1 MQISKVA
8 TAVALSTGLLFGC
21 NSDGLPI
28 PTDSGAGSQE
38 SVLTT
43 GYWQI
48 SDGNSSSISASSNAD
63 LPNVYVFQED
73 GNHKYYDDD
82 DDLGTYT
89 IKDASASTNNYD
101 EEAGTVSFTYYET
114 GTSTIEILDGV
125 FSFDDA
131 GALNIS
137 DNTTGIDYSGSD
149 QTATDA
155 VQEAISEA
163 NEANGINGYVQI
175 LDTNNGGV
183 KNDVGELRLKLS
195 DSSTGATVDSI
206 ASGKV
211 TVDLIYQVDEDT
223 EQEAN
228 GSGNNA
234 YISLYASGTSNTNLH
249 GEVIFNAGEIFYR
262 STVTDSSGKPQI
274 PDEPVGTY
282 TLGEDL
288 AVEISWASG
297 YYTFKVN
304 DTVYDNSGNGFE
316 AFDKAAVTIVSLKLG
331 DTSNTTHYELNADN
345 FKVYSNDTA
354 SDELVFEDNFNNY
367 PNGQALSG
375 NPYNNNTAEATV
387 VVDGGNTEPEPPV
400 DGDFPVALNEYTFDN
415 ADYTT
420 DSGSADNDLTSKSG
434 SPLITTTSGAAGT
447 GAMHI
452 DQDSAT
458 GGGYGYIY
466 YNATSTTTTGAQAIE
481 DSFSVETVIK
491 ADRFGYDSDVSLV
504 DFAESSDYLGFKL
517 YLESSDNS
525 IKFKVYGGL
534 DADDKGLS
542 TEAKSSEGDV
552 YLVEDNWYHILATYN
567 HLDSTANLYIDGTLA
582 HSKSV
587 DFSVIENT
595 TDDKF
600 ILLGGSSS
608 SDKNFDG
615 SVDNIAVWNTVLTD
629 VQIQERVAQFTAE

>member
-48 SDGNSSSISASSNAD
+48 SDGNSASISASSNAD

-89 IKDASASTNNYD
+89 IKDASASANNYD
-101 EEAGTVSFTYYET
+101 DEAGTVSFTYYET
-114 GTSTIEILDGV
+114 GSSTLEILDGA
-125 FSFDDA
+125 FTFDDS
-131 GALNIS
+131 GALTIS
-137 DNTTGIDYSGSD
+137 DNSTGIAYSGSD
-149 QTATDA
+149 QTETDA

-163 NEANGINGYVQI
+163 NEASGINGYVQI

-195 DSSTGATVDSI
+195 DSSTGATVDTI

-223 EQEAN
+223 AQPEN

-249 GEVIFNAGEIFYR
+249 GEVIFNSGEIFYR

-288 AVEISWASG
+288 AVEINWANG

-345 FKVYSNDTA
+345 FKVYSNDSTT
-354 SDELVFEDNFNNY
+354 DELVFEDNFNNY
-367 PNGQALSG
+367 PNGQVLSG
-375 NPYNNNTAEATV
+375 NPYNNNSAEATI
-387 VVDGGNTEPEPPV
+387 VVDGGGSEPDPTDNQV
-400 DGDFPVALNEYTFDN
+400 AAITDQDTGDTGELRYSFDSGLTTGTHKVSMYYDAAESESAYVSLFDKYN
-415 ADYTT
+415 ST
-420 DSGSADNDLTSKSG
+420 DSLIGELKIDEGKVTLRGESDQLTTFTPGTWIDIEMSWDTSSTSQVGTYTVKINEQEFGPFDSQNEGVGDDLGDKLNDYSDTSVPVTATAIKFSSNSGTAD
-434 SPLITTTSGAAGT
+434 TTLFVDDYIVYSDTAGT
-447 GAMHI
+447 TEIFSDDYENYSIGA
-452 DQDSAT
+452 DLSASP
-458 GGGYGYIY
+458 
-466 YNATSTTTTGAQAIE
+466 YNSSTFSAVVAE
-481 DSFSVETVIK
+481 DP
-491 ADRFGYDSDVSLV
+491 LN
-504 DFAESSDYLGFKL
+504 AE
-517 YLESSDNS
+517 
-525 IKFKVYGGL
+525 
-534 DADDKGLS
+534 
-542 TEAKSSEGDV
+542 
-552 YLVEDNWYHILATYN
+552 
-567 HLDSTANLYIDGTLA
+567 
-582 HSKSV
+582 
-587 DFSVIENT
+587 
-595 TDDKF
+595 
-600 ILLGGSSS
+600 
-608 SDKNFDG
+608 
-615 SVDNIAVWNTVLTD
+615 
-629 VQIQERVAQFTAE
+629 

>member
-28 PTDSGAGSQE
+28 PTDGSTDPGSQP
-38 SVLTT
+38 SALTT

-48 SDGNSSSISASSNAD
+48 SDGNSASISASSNAD

-114 GTSTIEILDGV
+114 GSSTLEILDGV

-131 GALNIS
+131 GVLSIS
-137 DNTTGIDYSGSD
+137 DESTGINYSGSD
-149 QTATDA
+149 QASTDS
-155 VQEAISEA
+155 VQDAISQA
-163 NEANGINGYVQI
+163 NEASGINGYVQI

-183 KNDVGELRLKLS
+183 KDDVGELRLKLS

-206 ASGKV
+206 ESGKV

-223 EQEAN
+223 VQPEN

-274 PDEPVGTY
+274 AEEPVGTY

-288 AVEISWASG
+288 AVEVSWASG

-316 AFDKAAVTIVSLKLG
+316 AFDKTAVTIVSLKLG

-345 FKVYSNDTA
+345 FKVYSNDTTT
-354 SDELVFEDNFNNY
+354 DELVFEDNFNNY
-367 PNGQALSG
+367 PNGQLLSG

-387 VVDGGNTEPEPPV
+387 IVDGGSTEPEPEPDPDPGEVTDNFDSYTVGTQIDVANPAYQTKGV
-400 DGDFPVALNEYTFDN
+400 DGVLNTAVISSDFA
-415 ADYTT
+415 
-420 DSGSADNDLTSKSG
+420 KSG
-434 SPLITTTSGAAGT
+434 SNSLRIEDGADSNTDNNKAIVGRDFANGAAETGSVSTSVYIPSDGYVKASYIFLGSNNDASSSGRFTEVVFTSSMIKFRNETGSQVDLASYSKDTWVDVTISWVDTDITVNVDGT
-447 GAMHI
+447 DYTGLKAE
-452 DQDSAT
+452 SAGGSPTAIALYT
-458 GGGYGYIY
+458 GDNGSKGTYTYFD
-466 YNATSTTTTGAQAIE
+466 NL
-481 DSFSVETVIK
+481 
-491 ADRFGYDSDVSLV
+491 DSDL
-504 DFAESSDYLGFKL
+504 F
-517 YLESSDNS
+517 
-525 IKFKVYGGL
+525 
-534 DADDKGLS
+534 
-542 TEAKSSEGDV
+542 
-552 YLVEDNWYHILATYN
+552 
-567 HLDSTANLYIDGTLA
+567 
-582 HSKSV
+582 
-587 DFSVIENT
+587 
-595 TDDKF
+595 
-600 ILLGGSSS
+600 
-608 SDKNFDG
+608 
-615 SVDNIAVWNTVLTD
+615 
-629 VQIQERVAQFTAE
+629 

>member
-28 PTDSGAGSQE
+28 PTDLGAGSQE

-48 SDGNSSSISASSNAD
+48 SDGNSASISASSNAD

-89 IKDASASTNNYD
+89 IKDASASANNYD
-101 EEAGTVSFTYYET
+101 DEAGTVSFTYYET
-114 GTSTIEILDGV
+114 GSSTLEILDGA
-125 FSFDDA
+125 FTFDDS
-131 GALNIS
+131 GALTIS
-137 DNTTGIDYSGSD
+137 DNSTGIAYSGSD
-149 QTATDA
+149 QTETDA

-163 NEANGINGYVQI
+163 NEASGINGYVQI

-195 DSSTGATVDSI
+195 DSSTGATVDTI

-223 EQEAN
+223 AQPEN

-249 GEVIFNAGEIFYR
+249 GEVIFNSGEIFYR

-288 AVEISWASG
+288 AVEINWANG

-345 FKVYSNDTA
+345 FKVYSNDTTT
-354 SDELVFEDNFNNY
+354 DELVFEDNFNNY

-387 VVDGGNTEPEPPV
+387 IVDGGSTEPDPDPT
-400 DGDFPVALNEYTFDN
+400 DNQVAAITDTDISDTGELRYKF
-415 ADYTT
+415 
-420 DSGSADNDLTSKSG
+420 DSGMTTGTHKVSMYYDVAETESAYVSLFDTKNSTSSLIGEFKIDEGKITLRGEDTQVTTFTPGTWIDLEMSWDTSSL
-434 SPLITTTSGAAGT
+434 SAAGT
-447 GAMHI
+447 YTVKVNGTEYGPYAS
-452 DQDSAT
+452 QNTTPGVEVTAT
-458 GGGYGYIY
+458 
-466 YNATSTTTTGAQAIE
+466 T
-481 DSFSVETVIK
+481 
-491 ADRFGYDSDVSLV
+491 
-504 DFAESSDYLGFKL
+504 
-517 YLESSDNS
+517 
-525 IKFKVYGGL
+525 IKFSSNGGTADTTLYVDDYKVYSDTAG
-534 DADDKGLS
+534 S
-542 TEAKSSEGDV
+542 TEIFSDDYENYSIGADLSASPYNSSTFSAV
-552 YLVEDNWYHILATYN
+552 VAEDPLN
-567 HLDSTANLYIDGTLA
+567 
-582 HSKSV
+582 
-587 DFSVIENT
+587 
-595 TDDKF
+595 
-600 ILLGGSSS
+600 
-608 SDKNFDG
+608 
-615 SVDNIAVWNTVLTD
+615 
-629 VQIQERVAQFTAE
+629 AE

>member
-48 SDGNSSSISASSNAD
+48 SDGNSASISASSNAD
-63 LPNVYVFQED
+63 LPNVYVFQKD

-101 EEAGTVSFTYYET
+101 DEAGTVSFTYYET
-114 GTSTIEILDGV
+114 GSSTLEILDGA
-125 FSFDDA
+125 FTFDDS
-131 GALNIS
+131 GALTIS
-137 DNTTGIDYSGSD
+137 DNSTGIAYSGSD
-149 QTATDA
+149 QTETGS
-155 VQEAISEA
+155 VQDAISQA

-195 DSSTGATVDSI
+195 DSSTGATVDTI

-223 EQEAN
+223 AQPEN

-249 GEVIFNAGEIFYR
+249 GEVIFNSGEIFYR

-288 AVEISWASG
+288 AVEINWANG

-345 FKVYSNDTA
+345 FKVYSNDTTT
-354 SDELVFEDNFNNY
+354 DELVFEDNFNNY

-387 VVDGGNTEPEPPV
+387 IVDGGSTEPDPDPT
-400 DGDFPVALNEYTFDN
+400 DNQVAAITDTDISDTGELRYKF
-415 ADYTT
+415 
-420 DSGSADNDLTSKSG
+420 DSGMTTGTHKVSMYYDVAETESAYVSLFDTKNSTSSLIGEFKIDEGKITLRGEGTQVTTFTPGTWIDLEMSWDTSSL
-434 SPLITTTSGAAGT
+434 SAAGT
-447 GAMHI
+447 YTVKVNGTEYGPYTS
-452 DQDSAT
+452 QNTTPGVEVTAT
-458 GGGYGYIY
+458 
-466 YNATSTTTTGAQAIE
+466 T
-481 DSFSVETVIK
+481 
-491 ADRFGYDSDVSLV
+491 
-504 DFAESSDYLGFKL
+504 
-517 YLESSDNS
+517 
-525 IKFKVYGGL
+525 IKFSSNGGTADTTLYVDDYKVYSDTAG
-534 DADDKGLS
+534 S
-542 TEAKSSEGDV
+542 TEIFSDDYENYSIGADLSASPYNSSTFSAV
-552 YLVEDNWYHILATYN
+552 VAEDPLN
-567 HLDSTANLYIDGTLA
+567 
-582 HSKSV
+582 
-587 DFSVIENT
+587 
-595 TDDKF
+595 
-600 ILLGGSSS
+600 
-608 SDKNFDG
+608 
-615 SVDNIAVWNTVLTD
+615 
-629 VQIQERVAQFTAE
+629 AE

>member
-28 PTDSGAGSQE
+28 PTDGSTDPGSQP
-38 SVLTT
+38 SALTT

-48 SDGNSSSISASSNAD
+48 SDGNSASISASSNAD

-114 GTSTIEILDGV
+114 GSSTLEILDGV
-125 FSFDDA
+125 FSFDDS
-131 GALNIS
+131 GVLSIS
-137 DNTTGIDYSGSD
+137 DESTGINYSGSD
-149 QTATDA
+149 QASTDS
-155 VQEAISEA
+155 VQDAISQA
-163 NEANGINGYVQI
+163 NEASGINGYVQI

-183 KNDVGELRLKLS
+183 KDDVGELRLKLS

-206 ASGKV
+206 ESGKV

-223 EQEAN
+223 VQPEN

-274 PDEPVGTY
+274 AEEPVGTY

-288 AVEISWASG
+288 AVEVSWASG

-316 AFDKAAVTIVSLKLG
+316 AFDKTAVTIVSLKLG

-345 FKVYSNDTA
+345 FKVYSNDTTT
-354 SDELVFEDNFNNY
+354 DELVFEDNFNNY
-367 PNGQALSG
+367 PNGQLLSG

-387 VVDGGNTEPEPPV
+387 VVDGGSTEPEPEPDPDPEPNPGEV
-400 DGDFPVALNEYTFDN
+400 TDDFESYTVSNTISDESSQW
-415 ADYTT
+415 TT
-420 DSGSADNDLTSKSG
+420 ANIKDDEKG
-434 SPLITTTSGAAGT
+434 TTS
-447 GAMHI
+447 
-452 DQDSAT
+452 
-458 GGGYGYIY
+458 
-466 YNATSTTTTGAQAIE
+466 AI
-481 DSFSVETVIK
+481 
-491 ADRFGYDSDVSLV
+491 VSLNPT
-504 DFAESSDYLGFKL
+504 DANSQSL
-517 YLESSDNS
+517 YLEDLNTGSKPFAIREFTAGAESGSITVDAYIFDANTKSTYISIGNGKDNANRFFEIRESNGKIYYENGSSDFSLGSYANDTWHT
-525 IKFKVYGGL
+525 IMVKWEGATGVDGNDALVNVYINGLLIAEDIAQSSTGL
-534 DADDKGLS
+534 DNTVIPSQL
-542 TEAKSSEGDV
+542 
-552 YLVEDNWYHILATYN
+552 
-567 HLDSTANLYIDGTLA
+567 NLYTGDNSGNANKAYFDNVT
-582 HSKSV
+582 
-587 DFSVIENT
+587 
-595 TDDKF
+595 
-600 ILLGGSSS
+600 SSLF
-608 SDKNFDG
+608 NP
-615 SVDNIAVWNTVLTD
+615 N
-629 VQIQERVAQFTAE
+629 

>member
-28 PTDSGAGSQE
+28 PTDSGAGNQE

-48 SDGNSSSISASSNAD
+48 SDGNSASISASSNAD

-114 GTSTIEILDGV
+114 GSSTLEILDGA
-125 FSFDDA
+125 FTFDDS
-131 GALNIS
+131 GTLSIS

-249 GEVIFNAGEIFYR
+249 GEVIFNSGEIFYR

-345 FKVYSNDTA
+345 FKVYSNDTTT
-354 SDELVFEDNFNNY
+354 DELVFEDNFNNY
-367 PNGQALSG
+367 PNGQLLSG

-387 VVDGGNTEPEPPV
+387 IVDGGSTEPEPEPDPDPEPGEVTDNFDSYTVGTQINVANSVYKTKNV
-400 DGDFPVALNEYTFDN
+400 DGVLNTAVISSDFA
-415 ADYTT
+415 
-420 DSGSADNDLTSKSG
+420 KSG
-434 SPLITTTSGAAGT
+434 SNSLRIEDGADSTTDNNKPIVGRDFANGAAETGSVSTSVYIPSDGYVKASYIFLGSNNDASSSGRFTEFVFTSSMIKFRNETGSQVDLAPYSKDTWVDVTISWVDTDITVNVDGT
-447 GAMHI
+447 
-452 DQDSAT
+452 DYT
-458 GGGYGYIY
+458 GLKAENAGGSPTAIALY
-466 YNATSTTTTGAQAIE
+466 TG
-481 DSFSVETVIK
+481 DNGSKGTYTYF
-491 ADRFGYDSDVSLV
+491 DNLDSDL
-504 DFAESSDYLGFKL
+504 F
-517 YLESSDNS
+517 
-525 IKFKVYGGL
+525 
-534 DADDKGLS
+534 
-542 TEAKSSEGDV
+542 
-552 YLVEDNWYHILATYN
+552 
-567 HLDSTANLYIDGTLA
+567 
-582 HSKSV
+582 
-587 DFSVIENT
+587 
-595 TDDKF
+595 
-600 ILLGGSSS
+600 
-608 SDKNFDG
+608 
-615 SVDNIAVWNTVLTD
+615 
-629 VQIQERVAQFTAE
+629 

>member
-48 SDGNSSSISASSNAD
+48 SDGSSASISASSNAD

-89 IKDASASTNNYD
+89 IKDASASANNYD
-101 EEAGTVSFTYYET
+101 DEAGTVSFTYYET
-114 GTSTIEILDGV
+114 GSSTLEILDGA
-125 FSFDDA
+125 FTFDDS
-131 GALNIS
+131 GALTIS
-137 DNTTGIDYSGSD
+137 DNSTGIAYSGSD
-149 QTATDA
+149 QTETDA

-163 NEANGINGYVQI
+163 NEASGINGYVQI

-195 DSSTGATVDSI
+195 DSSTGATVDTI

-223 EQEAN
+223 AQPEN

-249 GEVIFNAGEIFYR
+249 GEVIFNSGEIFYR

-288 AVEISWASG
+288 AVEINWANG

-345 FKVYSNDTA
+345 FKVYSNDTTT
-354 SDELVFEDNFNNY
+354 DELVFEDNFNNY

-387 VVDGGNTEPEPPV
+387 IVDGGSTEPEPEPEPEPGEVTDDFESYTVGEQIDVANSAYNVPGADSNTIIANVSADFANSGTSSLLLHDNSNTGKPV
-400 DGDFPVALNEYTFDN
+400 VSREFSAGPAE
-415 ADYTT
+415 
-420 DSGSADNDLTSKSG
+420 SGSVSISVYIPDAGYNKSSYLFLGTSDSASSSKRFTEIAFGSTEIKFRNESGDQKTLANYAQDTWIDVTLTWAPNASDDTYDITIDIDGQEYVSYQDADSAIPLKAEND
-434 SPLITTTSGAAGT
+434 T
-447 GAMHI
+447 GAP
-452 DQDSAT
+452 T
-458 GGGYGYIY
+458 
-466 YNATSTTTTGAQAIE
+466 
-481 DSFSVETVIK
+481 
-491 ADRFGYDSDVSLV
+491 L
-504 DFAESSDYLGFKL
+504 FA
-517 YLESSDNS
+517 
-525 IKFKVYGGL
+525 VYV
-534 DADDKGLS
+534 
-542 TEAKSSEGDV
+542 GD
-552 YLVEDNWYHILATYN
+552 
-567 HLDSTANLYIDGTLA
+567 TAN
-582 HSKSV
+582 V
-587 DFSVIENT
+587 DTYSYF
-595 TDDKF
+595 DD
-600 ILLGGSSS
+600 LN
-608 SDKNFDG
+608 SDLF
-615 SVDNIAVWNTVLTD
+615 
-629 VQIQERVAQFTAE
+629 

>member
-48 SDGNSSSISASSNAD
+48 SDGSSASISASSNAD

-89 IKDASASTNNYD
+89 IKDASASANNYD
-101 EEAGTVSFTYYET
+101 DEAGTVSFTYYET
-114 GTSTIEILDGV
+114 GSSTLEILDGA
-125 FSFDDA
+125 FTFDDS
-131 GALNIS
+131 GALTIS
-137 DNTTGIDYSGSD
+137 DNSTGIAYSGSD
-149 QTATDA
+149 QTETGS
-155 VQEAISEA
+155 VQDAISQA

-195 DSSTGATVDSI
+195 DSSTGATVDTI

-223 EQEAN
+223 AQPEN

-249 GEVIFNAGEIFYR
+249 GEVIFNSGEIFYR

-288 AVEISWASG
+288 AVEINWANG

-345 FKVYSNDTA
+345 FKVYSNDTTT
-354 SDELVFEDNFNNY
+354 DELVFEDNFNNY

-387 VVDGGNTEPEPPV
+387 IVDGGSTEPDPDPT
-400 DGDFPVALNEYTFDN
+400 DNQVAAITDTDISDTGELRYKF
-415 ADYTT
+415 
-420 DSGSADNDLTSKSG
+420 DSGMTTGTHKVSMYYDVAETESAYVSLFDTKNSTSSLIGEFKIDEGKITLRGEGTQVTTFTPGTWIDLEMSWDTSSL
-434 SPLITTTSGAAGT
+434 SAAGT
-447 GAMHI
+447 YTVKVNGTEYGPYTS
-452 DQDSAT
+452 QNTTPGVEVTAT
-458 GGGYGYIY
+458 
-466 YNATSTTTTGAQAIE
+466 T
-481 DSFSVETVIK
+481 
-491 ADRFGYDSDVSLV
+491 
-504 DFAESSDYLGFKL
+504 
-517 YLESSDNS
+517 
-525 IKFKVYGGL
+525 IKFSSNGGTADTTLYVDDYKVYSDTAG
-534 DADDKGLS
+534 S
-542 TEAKSSEGDV
+542 TEIFSDDYENYSIGADLSASPYNSSTFSSV
-552 YLVEDNWYHILATYN
+552 VAEDPLN
-567 HLDSTANLYIDGTLA
+567 
-582 HSKSV
+582 
-587 DFSVIENT
+587 
-595 TDDKF
+595 
-600 ILLGGSSS
+600 
-608 SDKNFDG
+608 
-615 SVDNIAVWNTVLTD
+615 
-629 VQIQERVAQFTAE
+629 AE

>member
-28 PTDSGAGSQE
+28 PTDGSTDPGNQP
-38 SVLTT
+38 SALTT

-48 SDGNSSSISASSNAD
+48 SDGNSASISASSNAD

-155 VQEAISEA
+155 VQEAISKA

-211 TVDLIYQVDEDT
+211 TVDLIYQVDENT

-345 FKVYSNDTA
+345 FKVYSNDTTT
-354 SDELVFEDNFNNY
+354 DELVFEDNFNNY
-367 PNGQALSG
+367 PNGQLLSG

-387 VVDGGNTEPEPPV
+387 VVDGGSTEPEPEP
-400 DGDFPVALNEYTFDN
+400 DPTDNQVAAITDTDTSDTGELRYKF
-415 ADYTT
+415 
-420 DSGSADNDLTSKSG
+420 DSGMTTGTHKVSMYYDAAETESAYVSLFDSANSTSSLIGEFKIDEGEITLRGESTQVTTFTPGTWIDLEMSWDTSSL
-434 SPLITTTSGAAGT
+434 SAAGT
-447 GAMHI
+447 YTVKVNGTEYGPYTS
-452 DQDSAT
+452 QNTNPGVEVTAT
-458 GGGYGYIY
+458 
-466 YNATSTTTTGAQAIE
+466 T
-481 DSFSVETVIK
+481 
-491 ADRFGYDSDVSLV
+491 
-504 DFAESSDYLGFKL
+504 
-517 YLESSDNS
+517 
-525 IKFKVYGGL
+525 IKFSSNSGTADTTLYVDDYKVYSDTAGTTEIFSDDYENYSIG
-534 DADDKGLS
+534 ADLS
-542 TEAKSSEGDV
+542 ASPYNSSTFSAV
-552 YLVEDNWYHILATYN
+552 VAEDPLN
-567 HLDSTANLYIDGTLA
+567 
-582 HSKSV
+582 
-587 DFSVIENT
+587 
-595 TDDKF
+595 
-600 ILLGGSSS
+600 
-608 SDKNFDG
+608 
-615 SVDNIAVWNTVLTD
+615 
-629 VQIQERVAQFTAE
+629 AE

>member
-48 SDGNSSSISASSNAD
+48 SDGNSASISASSNAD
-63 LPNVYVFQED
+63 LPNVYVFQKD

-101 EEAGTVSFTYYET
+101 DEAGTVSFTYYET
-114 GTSTIEILDGV
+114 GSSTLEILDGA
-125 FSFDDA
+125 FTFDDS
-131 GALNIS
+131 GALTIS
-137 DNTTGIDYSGSD
+137 DNSTGIAYSGSD
-149 QTATDA
+149 QTETGS
-155 VQEAISEA
+155 VQDAISQA

-195 DSSTGATVDSI
+195 DSSKGATVDTI

-223 EQEAN
+223 AQPEN

-249 GEVIFNAGEIFYR
+249 GEVIFNSGEIFYR

-288 AVEISWASG
+288 AVEINWANG

-345 FKVYSNDTA
+345 FKVYSNDTTT
-354 SDELVFEDNFNNY
+354 DELVFEDNFNNY

-387 VVDGGNTEPEPPV
+387 IVDGGSTEPDPDPT
-400 DGDFPVALNEYTFDN
+400 DNQVAAITDTDISDTGELRYKF
-415 ADYTT
+415 
-420 DSGSADNDLTSKSG
+420 DSGMTTGTHKVSMYYDVAETESAYVSLFDTKNSTSSLIGEFKIDEGKITLRGEGTQVTTFTPGTWIDLEMSWDTSSL
-434 SPLITTTSGAAGT
+434 SAAGT
-447 GAMHI
+447 YTVKVNGTEYGPYTS
-452 DQDSAT
+452 QNTTPGVEVTAT
-458 GGGYGYIY
+458 
-466 YNATSTTTTGAQAIE
+466 T
-481 DSFSVETVIK
+481 
-491 ADRFGYDSDVSLV
+491 
-504 DFAESSDYLGFKL
+504 
-517 YLESSDNS
+517 
-525 IKFKVYGGL
+525 IKFSSNGGTADTTLYVDDYKVYSDTAG
-534 DADDKGLS
+534 S
-542 TEAKSSEGDV
+542 TEIFSDDYENYSIGADLSASPYNSSTFSAV
-552 YLVEDNWYHILATYN
+552 VAEDPLN
-567 HLDSTANLYIDGTLA
+567 
-582 HSKSV
+582 
-587 DFSVIENT
+587 
-595 TDDKF
+595 
-600 ILLGGSSS
+600 
-608 SDKNFDG
+608 
-615 SVDNIAVWNTVLTD
+615 
-629 VQIQERVAQFTAE
+629 AE

>member
-28 PTDSGAGSQE
+28 PTDGSTDPGNQP
-38 SVLTT
+38 SALTT

-48 SDGNSSSISASSNAD
+48 SDGNSASISPSSNAD

-155 VQEAISEA
+155 VQEAISKA

-211 TVDLIYQVDEDT
+211 TVDLIYQVDENT

-345 FKVYSNDTA
+345 FKVYSNDTTT
-354 SDELVFEDNFNNY
+354 DELVFEDNFNNY
-367 PNGQALSG
+367 PNGQLLSG

-387 VVDGGNTEPEPPV
+387 VVDGGSTEPEPEP
-400 DGDFPVALNEYTFDN
+400 DPTDNQVAAITDTDTSDTGELRYKF
-415 ADYTT
+415 
-420 DSGSADNDLTSKSG
+420 DSGMTTGTHKVSMYYDAAETESAYVSLFDSANSTSSLIGEFKIDEGKITLRGESTQVTTFTPGTWIDLEMSWDTSSL
-434 SPLITTTSGAAGT
+434 SAAGT
-447 GAMHI
+447 YTVKVNGTEYGPYTS
-452 DQDSAT
+452 QNTNPGVEVTAT
-458 GGGYGYIY
+458 
-466 YNATSTTTTGAQAIE
+466 T
-481 DSFSVETVIK
+481 
-491 ADRFGYDSDVSLV
+491 
-504 DFAESSDYLGFKL
+504 
-517 YLESSDNS
+517 
-525 IKFKVYGGL
+525 IKFSSNSGTADTTLYVDDYKVYSDTAGTTEIFSDDYENYSIG
-534 DADDKGLS
+534 ADLS
-542 TEAKSSEGDV
+542 ASPYNSSTFSAV
-552 YLVEDNWYHILATYN
+552 VAEDPLN
-567 HLDSTANLYIDGTLA
+567 
-582 HSKSV
+582 
-587 DFSVIENT
+587 
-595 TDDKF
+595 
-600 ILLGGSSS
+600 
-608 SDKNFDG
+608 
-615 SVDNIAVWNTVLTD
+615 
-629 VQIQERVAQFTAE
+629 AE

>member
-387 VVDGGNTEPEPPV
+387 VVDGGNTEPDPDPT
-400 DGDFPVALNEYTFDN
+400 DNQVAAITDTDTSDTGELRYKF
-415 ADYTT
+415 
-420 DSGSADNDLTSKSG
+420 DSGMTTGTHKVSMYYDVAETESAYVSLFDTKNSTSSLIGEFKIDEGKITLRGEDTQVTTFTPGTWIDLEMSWDTSSL
-434 SPLITTTSGAAGT
+434 STAGT
-447 GAMHI
+447 YTVKVNGAEYGPYTS
-452 DQDSAT
+452 QNTTPGVEVTAT
-458 GGGYGYIY
+458 
-466 YNATSTTTTGAQAIE
+466 T
-481 DSFSVETVIK
+481 
-491 ADRFGYDSDVSLV
+491 
-504 DFAESSDYLGFKL
+504 
-517 YLESSDNS
+517 
-525 IKFKVYGGL
+525 IKFSSNGGTADTTLYVDDYKVYSDTAGTSEIFS
-534 DADDKGLS
+534 DDYENYSIG
-542 TEAKSSEGDV
+542 
-552 YLVEDNWYHILATYN
+552 
-567 HLDSTANLYIDGTLA
+567 ANLSASPYNSST
-582 HSKSV
+582 
-587 DFSVIENT
+587 FS
-595 TDDKF
+595 
-600 ILLGGSSS
+600 
-608 SDKNFDG
+608 
-615 SVDNIAVWNTVLTD
+615 AV
-629 VQIQERVAQFTAE
+629 VAEDPLNAE

>member
-28 PTDSGAGSQE
+28 PTDGSTDPGSQP
-38 SVLTT
+38 SALTT

-48 SDGNSSSISASSNAD
+48 SDGNSASISASSNAD

-114 GTSTIEILDGV
+114 GSSTLEILDGV

-131 GALNIS
+131 GVLSIS
-137 DNTTGIDYSGSD
+137 DESTGINYSGSD
-149 QTATDA
+149 QASTDS
-155 VQEAISEA
+155 VQDAISQA
-163 NEANGINGYVQI
+163 NEASGINGYVQI

-183 KNDVGELRLKLS
+183 KDDVGELRLKLS

-206 ASGKV
+206 ESGKV

-223 EQEAN
+223 VQPEN

-249 GEVIFNAGEIFYR
+249 GEVIFNAGDIFYR

-274 PDEPVGTY
+274 AEEPVGTY

-288 AVEISWASG
+288 AVEVSWASG

-316 AFDKAAVTIVSLKLG
+316 AFDKTAVTIVSLKLG

-345 FKVYSNDTA
+345 FKVYSNDTTT
-354 SDELVFEDNFNNY
+354 DELVFEDNFNNY
-367 PNGQALSG
+367 PNGQLLSG

-387 VVDGGNTEPEPPV
+387 IVDGGSTEPEPEPDPEPDPEPGEVTDNFDSYTVGTQIDVANPAYQTKGV
-400 DGDFPVALNEYTFDN
+400 DGVLNTAVISSDFA
-415 ADYTT
+415 
-420 DSGSADNDLTSKSG
+420 KSG
-434 SPLITTTSGAAGT
+434 SNSLRIEDGADSTTDNNKAIVGRDFASGAAETGSVSTSVYIPSDGYVKASYIFLGSNNDASSSGRFTEVVFTSSMIKFRNETGSQVELASYSKDTWVDVTISWVDTDITVNVDGT
-447 GAMHI
+447 DYTGLKAE
-452 DQDSAT
+452 SAGGSPTAIALYT
-458 GGGYGYIY
+458 GDNGSKGTYTYFD
-466 YNATSTTTTGAQAIE
+466 NL
-481 DSFSVETVIK
+481 
-491 ADRFGYDSDVSLV
+491 DSDL
-504 DFAESSDYLGFKL
+504 F
-517 YLESSDNS
+517 
-525 IKFKVYGGL
+525 
-534 DADDKGLS
+534 
-542 TEAKSSEGDV
+542 
-552 YLVEDNWYHILATYN
+552 
-567 HLDSTANLYIDGTLA
+567 
-582 HSKSV
+582 
-587 DFSVIENT
+587 
-595 TDDKF
+595 
-600 ILLGGSSS
+600 
-608 SDKNFDG
+608 
-615 SVDNIAVWNTVLTD
+615 
-629 VQIQERVAQFTAE
+629 